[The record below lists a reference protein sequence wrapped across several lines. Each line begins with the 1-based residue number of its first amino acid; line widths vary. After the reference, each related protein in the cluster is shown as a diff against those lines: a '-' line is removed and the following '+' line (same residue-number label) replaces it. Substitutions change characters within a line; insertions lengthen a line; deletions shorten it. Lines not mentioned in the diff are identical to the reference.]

1 MPSSTGVTAIAIFG
15 AVCALGAPS
24 SQPAPSVR
32 LFVYAAEPA
41 PGPGQGAAPERAE
54 AARDMRDAL
63 RRKAGLE
70 IVEDR
75 ASAHVL
81 VEVIGREAREGPGGG
96 FGGKQLTRM
105 DEMIIRLHLRAGD
118 DEADIKGMGVGTW
131 GRAAKDAADRVLK
144 WIARRERVT
153 SAKR

>member
-1 MPSSTGVTAIAIFG
+1 
-15 AVCALGAPS
+15 
-24 SQPAPSVR
+24 
-32 LFVYAAEPA
+32 VYAAEPA
-41 PGPGQGAAPERAE
+41 PGPGQGTATERAE
-54 AARDMRDAL
+54 AVRDMRDAL

-81 VEVIGREAREGPGGG
+81 VEVIGREEREGPEGG

-105 DEMIIRLHLRAGD
+105 GETIIRLHLRAGD

-153 SAKR
+153 PATR